1 VGGKIRET
9 LRLASLATEEL
20 VLECCSPFLGGGGQW
35 KRHGGAVGYG
45 CGGVVIV
52 SIVHAVCKGI
62 RLFERPGQIR
72 AGASGNVENV
82 CFGMSGLANE
92 DGKRHPCSQ
101 TNER

>member
-1 VGGKIRET
+1 MER
-9 LRLASLATEEL
+9 L
-20 VLECCSPFLGGGGQW
+20 VLERCSRFLGGGGQQ

-62 RLFERPGQIR
+62 RLFASRRQIR
-72 AGASGNVENV
+72 VGASGNVENV
-82 CFGMSGLANE
+82 CFGMSRLANE
-92 DGKRHPCSQ
+92 DGKRHPCSH